1 VSAAVHILF
10 LCTGNSCRSQMAEAF
25 LREHGDGRLDAHS
38 AGIEVQGLDPRAVK
52 VMAEI
57 GLDISGQRSK
67 LIEELGAVT
76 FDVVINLCGH
86 AELLCPDLPPATR
99 VISHGFGNPRRLAQH
114 LEEEEDVLDCYR
126 LIRDRIRDF
135 VETLPAALIDP

>member
-1 VSAAVHILF
+1 MSAAVHILF

-76 FDVVINLCGH
+76 FDVVVNLCGH

-99 VISHGFGNPRRLAQH
+99 VINHGFGNPRRLAQY

-135 VETLPAALIDP
+135 VATLPAALTEP